1 MTEIRF
7 YHLHRKSVEQALP
20 ELIDRAYARGHRILV
35 RLPHE
40 DAVARLNE
48 SLWTFRPESFL
59 PHGTATDSKDADFA
73 QANPI
78 WLTTTSNDN
87 PNKADVLIVTS
98 GMPTPDMESYAL
110 CCDILD
116 GQDQTQIE
124 QGRVRWKQYKEAG
137 HSITYWQQNDAGKWE
152 QKA

>member
-7 YHLHRKSVEQALP
+7 YHLHRKSVDQALP
-20 ELIDRAYARGHRILV
+20 ELIDRAHARGHRILV

-40 DAVARLNE
+40 DTVARLNE
-48 SLWTFRPESFL
+48 SLWTFRPDSFL
-59 PHGTATDSKDADFA
+59 PHGSAADSQD
-73 QANPI
+73 QNWPQQNPI
-78 WLTTTSNDN
+78 WLTTTTNDN
-87 PNKADVLIVTS
+87 PNKADVLIVTG
-98 GMPTPDMESYAL
+98 GMPTPDLESYTL

-124 QGRVRWKQYKEAG
+124 QGRERWKQYKAAG
-137 HSITYWQQNDAGKWE
+137 HTITYWQQNDTGKWE